1 MTICIFVPDMVTQ
14 ITKGVK
20 ITVRTNFQPGYSRP
34 EMSHFLFTYKILI
47 ENRSEY
53 SVQLLR
59 RHWYI
64 FDSNGE
70 HREVEGDG
78 VVGQQPV
85 LMPNEVYEY
94 ESACNLTTDIGKMKG
109 MYEMIRIIDKEKFE
123 VEIPEFKLIAP
134 QRLN

>member
-1 MTICIFVPDMVTQ
+1 MVTQ
-14 ITKGVK
+14 ITKGVQ
-20 ITVRTNFQPGYSRP
+20 ITVRTHFQPGFSRP

-85 LMPNEVYEY
+85 LMPNEVHEY
-94 ESACNLTTDIGKMKG
+94 ESACNLATDMGKMKG
-109 MYEMIRIIDKEKFE
+109 IYQMMRIVDKEIFY

>member
-1 MTICIFVPDMVTQ
+1 MISQ

-20 ITVRTNFQPGYSRP
+20 ITVRTHFQTAYSRP
-34 EMSHFLFTYKILI
+34 EMSHFLFTYKIMI

-59 RHWYI
+59 RHWFI

-85 LMPNEVYEY
+85 LMPNEIYEY
-94 ESACNLTTDIGKMKG
+94 ESACNLTTDMGKMRG
-109 MYEMIRIIDKEKFE
+109 IYTMIRMIDKEEFE

>member
-1 MTICIFVPDMVTQ
+1 MRTIY
-14 ITKGVK
+14 
-20 ITVRTNFQPGYSRP
+20 QPAHSHP
-34 EMSHFLFTYKILI
+34 EMRHFLFTYKILI

-53 SVQLLR
+53 SVQLLK

-70 HREVEGDG
+70 HREVAGDG

-94 ESACNLTTDIGKMKG
+94 ESACNLVTDMGKMRG
-109 MYEMIRIIDKEKFE
+109 VYQMMRIIDKQLFT

>member
-1 MTICIFVPDMVTQ
+1 MVSQ
-14 ITKGVK
+14 VTKGVK
-20 ITVRTNFQPGYSRP
+20 ITVRTHFQPAYSRP

-59 RHWYI
+59 RHWHI

-85 LMPNEVYEY
+85 LMPNEIYEY
-94 ESACNLTTDIGKMKG
+94 ESACNLTTDMGKMSG
-109 MYEMIRIIDKEKFE
+109 VYQMMRVIDKENFN

>member
-1 MTICIFVPDMVTQ
+1 MVTQ

-20 ITVRTNFQPGYSRP
+20 ITVRTQFQPSHSRP
-34 EMSHFLFTYKILI
+34 EMRHFLFTYRILI

-53 SVQLLR
+53 TVQLLR

-78 VVGQQPV
+78 VVGHQPV
-85 LMPNEVYEY
+85 LMPNEMHEY
-94 ESACNLTTDIGKMKG
+94 ESACNLVTDMGKMKG
-109 MYEMIRIIDKEKFE
+109 IYQMMRIIDKENFL

>member
-1 MTICIFVPDMVTQ
+1 MISQ

-20 ITVRTNFQPGYSRP
+20 ITVRTNFQPTYSRP
-34 EMSHFLFTYKILI
+34 EMSHYLFTYKILI

-53 SVQLLR
+53 SMQLLR

-78 VVGQQPV
+78 VVGHQPV
-85 LMPNEVYEY
+85 LMPNEIYEY
-94 ESACNLTTDIGKMKG
+94 ESACNLTTDIGKMRG
-109 MYEMIRIIDKEKFE
+109 EYEMIRLIDKEKFY

>member
-1 MTICIFVPDMVTQ
+1 MISQ

-20 ITVRTNFQPGYSRP
+20 ITVRTHFQPAYSRP
-34 EMSHFLFTYKILI
+34 EMSHFLFTYKIMI
-47 ENRSEY
+47 ENTSEY
-53 SVQLLR
+53 SVKLLR

-85 LMPNEVYEY
+85 LMPNEIYEY
-94 ESACNLTTDIGKMKG
+94 ESACNLTTDMGKMHG
-109 MYEMIRIIDKEKFE
+109 TFEMMRIIDKEIFLA
-123 VEIPEFKLIAP
+123 EIPEFKLIAP

>member
-1 MTICIFVPDMVTQ
+1 MISQ

-20 ITVRTNFQPGYSRP
+20 VTVRTQFQASFSKP
-34 EMSHFLFTYKILI
+34 EMHHYLFTYRILI
-47 ENRSEY
+47 ENGSEY
-53 SVQLLR
+53 TVQLLR
-59 RHWYI
+59 RHWNI

-70 HREVEGDG
+70 HRQVEGEG

-94 ESACNLTTDIGKMKG
+94 ESACNLTTDMGKMSG
-109 MYEMIRIIDKEKFE
+109 IYEMMRIVDKEKFT

>member
-1 MTICIFVPDMVTQ
+1 M
-14 ITKGVK
+14 
-20 ITVRTNFQPGYSRP
+20 RTNFQQAYSRP

-47 ENRSEY
+47 ENTSEY
-53 SVQLLR
+53 TVQLLR

-70 HREVEGDG
+70 HREVAGDG

-85 LMPNEVYEY
+85 LMPNEIYEY
-94 ESACNLTTDIGKMKG
+94 ESACNLTTDIGKMRG
-109 MYEMIRIIDKEKFE
+109 VYEMIRIMDKQVFE
-123 VEIPEFKLIAP
+123 VEIPEFKLMAP

>member
-1 MTICIFVPDMVTQ
+1 M
-14 ITKGVK
+14 
-20 ITVRTNFQPGYSRP
+20 
-34 EMSHFLFTYKILI
+34 
-47 ENRSEY
+47 
-53 SVQLLR
+53 LR

-78 VVGQQPV
+78 VVGHQPV

-94 ESACNLTTDIGKMKG
+94 ESACNLTTDIGNMRG
-109 MYEMIRIIDKEKFE
+109 EYEMIRLIDKEKFH
-123 VEIPEFKLIAP
+123 VEIPTFDLIAP

>member
-1 MTICIFVPDMVTQ
+1 MISQ

-20 ITVRTNFQPGYSRP
+20 ITVRTNFQPAYSRP
-34 EMSHFLFTYKILI
+34 EMSHYLFTYKILI
-47 ENRSEY
+47 ENKSEY

-85 LMPNEVYEY
+85 LMPNEIYEY
-94 ESACNLTTDIGKMKG
+94 ESACNLTTDIGKMSG
-109 MYEMIRIIDKEKFE
+109 VYEMIRIIDKETFN
-123 VEIPEFKLIAP
+123 VDIPEFKLIAT

>member
-1 MTICIFVPDMVTQ
+1 MVSQ

-20 ITVRTNFQPGYSRP
+20 ITVRTHFQPVYSRP

-53 SVQLLR
+53 SMQLLR

-85 LMPNEVYEY
+85 LMPNEIYEY
-94 ESACNLTTDIGKMKG
+94 ESACNLTTDMGKMQG
-109 MYEMIRIIDKEKFE
+109 IYQMMRIIDKELFQ

-134 QRLN
+134 HRLN

>member
-1 MTICIFVPDMVTQ
+1 MISQ
-14 ITKGVK
+14 ITKGVR
-20 ITVRTNFQPGYSRP
+20 ITVRTEFQSGFSRP
-34 EMSHFLFTYKILI
+34 ETRHFLFTYRIMI

-53 SVQLLR
+53 TVQLLKR
-59 RHWYI
+59 RWNI

-70 HREVEGDG
+70 HRMVEGDG

-85 LMPNEVYEY
+85 LAPNEIYEY
-94 ESACNLTTDIGKMKG
+94 ESACNLNTDMGKMKG
-109 MYEMIRIIDKEKFE
+109 IYEMMRIVDKEKFY